1 MKSFIL
7 GSALSAALVSFVL
20 PAHARDNYSKT
31 TVISRPVQW
40 SKIELRF
47 VARQIDRLITDNE
60 PKGHSIGY
68 TADSYGELIDSQK
81 KTIGRYDVISRATDV
96 WSDGEM
102 RMLHAEY
109 NFNDGQDSFGI
120 FGVGKFMANTGKAEI
135 AKQHVFPVTGGERP
149 LSQRDRP
156 MHRHACPRRR
166 YPCLLRHLCA
176 ALRRQ
181 GKTLSLPYGDRR
193 AGPARR
199 AFNPDAACAR
209 RHELRA

>member
-60 PKGHSIGY
+60 PKGHSIGD

-135 AKQHVFPVTGGERP
+135 AKQHVFPVTGGKGRY
-149 LSQRDRP
+149 LSATGQCTVTRA
-156 MHRHACPRRR
+156 HAVDTHVYCVIYVP
-166 YPCLLRHLCA
+166 HFE
-176 ALRRQ
+176 
-181 GKTLSLPYGDRR
+181 GKAKR
-193 AGPARR
+193 
-199 AFNPDAACAR
+199 
-209 RHELRA
+209 